1 MPAYILVLYKKPANP
16 PAFYKYYYENH
27 VPLVHK
33 IPGLKSFNVTAAPP
47 VALSGDAPYLIA
59 QLEFDSM
66 ADLQAGMGSPEG
78 QATAADVPNFA
89 SGPTV
94 LVYETRPAAWNTYFA
109 GSGGPE

>member
-1 MPAYILVLYKKPANP
+1 VPAYILVLYKKPADP
-16 PAFYKYYYENH
+16 PAFYKYYYEKH

-33 IPGLKSFNVTAAPP
+33 IPGLRSFNVTATPP

-66 ADLQAGMGSPEG
+66 ADLQSGMGSAEG

-94 LVYETRPAAWNTYFA
+94 LVYESRAAV
-109 GSGGPE
+109 GSSTVSGAE